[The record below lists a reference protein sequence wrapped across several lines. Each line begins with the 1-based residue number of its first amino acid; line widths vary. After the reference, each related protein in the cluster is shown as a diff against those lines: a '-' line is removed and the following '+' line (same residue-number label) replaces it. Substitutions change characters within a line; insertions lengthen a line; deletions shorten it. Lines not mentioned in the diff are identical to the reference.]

1 MENETF
7 KIIQTSDKQ
16 FFEKQVN
23 ELLDSGWKTN
33 GNFYA
38 FATYIDES
46 GAVKDITY
54 VQAMILE

>member
-1 MENETF
+1 MTSETF
-7 KIIQTSDKQ
+7 KIIQSSDKQ
-16 FFEKQVN
+16 FVEQQIN
-23 ELLDSGWKTN
+23 ELLDSGWKAN

-38 FATYIDES
+38 FATYLDES